1 MSLFWF
7 RTEVFG
13 AERLT
18 LSFKLEGRGGVGR
31 GEAIGRGHDPTPAAK
46 EGTHWPSKSLPPPCR
61 ELGGGGGSR
70 SEKGR
75 SLRSSQRSPAR
86 EKRLAPAAR
95 GSEPSRD
102 QPDHR
107 SCSEISPRANFSS
120 ALLNKVRV
128 GNGTGRPS
136 SKGELVPSKSNGR
149 SPTPLPSG
157 EKLLRETRR
166 KCAYHPKAKTETS
179 YLVLRV
185 WLW

>member
-61 ELGGGGGSR
+61 ELGGGGSR

-75 SLRSSQRSPAR
+75 SLRSSQRSPAH
-86 EKRLAPAAR
+86 EKRLAPTAR

-102 QPDHR
+102 QPDHH
-107 SCSEISPRANFSS
+107 SSEIPPRANFSS

-136 SKGELVPSKSNGR
+136 SNGELVPSKSNGR
-149 SPTPLPSG
+149 FPTPLPSG
-157 EKLLRETRR
+157 KNSYVKREENVLITQRPRLKL
-166 KCAYHPKAKTETS
+166 HI
-179 YLVLRV
+179 
-185 WLW
+185 WF